1 MVEYDTNY
9 GILTNIGDY
18 ISFVSGALKDCILE
32 DKVELNTPYGIL
44 IPQYEFSDYRR
55 KFIHSLSFYEDGT
68 LRRVSLNEQTDIQTP
83 IGNRKAELITFYE
96 SGAIKR
102 LFPLNGHLTAYWEE
116 AEEYQLATED
126 IFYLPC
132 GNISAKI
139 ISIYFYQDGT
149 IKSLTFWPNE
159 IITIS
164 APIGEIEV
172 RIGLSFYRDGRIH
185 SLEPATP
192 VPIHTSI
199 GLLKAYDETANG
211 ITGDNNSLVFN
222 QNGEVKSLKT
232 SNQKV
237 IAINQTTKEIATFL
251 PYQEVDCDGEEIS
264 FHPLKIDIDGEF
276 ICFND
281 SDKLE
286 VHQYQFFVRPYT
298 KTAINPCA
306 NCTSNGKCTSE
317 CKNQNTV
324 VNLTK

>member
-1 MVEYDTNY
+1 MKEFHTNY
-9 GILTNIGDY
+9 GILTNIADY
-18 ISFVSGALKDCILE
+18 TTYDSGALKDCVLV
-32 DKVELNTPYGIL
+32 DKIELDTSYGKL
-44 IPQYEFSDYRR
+44 IPQYEFSEYRK
-55 KFIHSLSFYEDGT
+55 KFIHSLSFYENGT
-68 LRRVSLNEQTDIQTP
+68 LRRLSLNEQTNVGTP
-83 IGNRKAELITFYE
+83 IGDRKAELMTFYE

-126 IFYLPC
+126 IFCLPC

-139 ISIYFYQDGT
+139 ISIYFYHDGM

-164 APIGEIEV
+164 TPIGEIEV
-172 RIGLSFYRDGRIH
+172 RIGLSFHWDGRIH
-185 SLEPATP
+185 SLEPAAP

-222 QNGEVKSLKT
+222 QNGEVISLKT
-232 SNQKV
+232 SYQKV

-276 ICFND
+276 ISFND

-306 NCTSNGKCTSE
+306 NCASNGKCDSD
-317 CKNQNTV
+317 CNKQNIEV
-324 VNLTK
+324 KL